1 MIAMESMHAYCH
13 LMLDHCSSRAR
24 IAGAKR
30 VCEAAPDTLVRQAMV
45 FSHSVCHAR
54 DAFLMPSIRVRM
66 RDASLPR
73 TNMYDGVR
81 EYHVQTRESGTRS
94 EKQTESELRSRT
106 EDCQSFG

>member
-1 MIAMESMHAYCH
+1 
-13 LMLDHCSSRAR
+13 
-24 IAGAKR
+24 
-30 VCEAAPDTLVRQAMV
+30 
-45 FSHSVCHAR
+45 
-54 DAFLMPSIRVRM
+54 M

-106 EDCQSFG
+106 EDCQSFGCLCCQNLSHRGPPA